1 MDRYA
6 QMKQASQPAR
16 QRGITLIETM
26 GALAIAS
33 AMLAGLAMV
42 IDNALEDMKGQQAAL
57 YQARLADAARK
68 YLAASYAQLVT
79 DTGLAAGGT
88 VPVTIDTL
96 KTSGLLPASFAATNG
111 YGQSTCVLVRRN
123 ASAAPPVKLDALVTA
138 YGGSRILDKDIPAV
152 ALNAGAGGG
161 YISTDAPTTA
171 QGASW
176 QANTAAYRGVSCNG
190 GPVVLT
196 GSASDGGHLV
206 SALFYDG
213 PGQLST
219 DFVYRDAVPGHPELN
234 QMNTP
239 LQLAQHALVTKGAA
253 CGGTA
258 AIAID
263 AASRAVLSCGS
274 NGVWKDAVA
283 SQWKEPVATY
293 LALPTAGS
301 QAGDVRIVADVNR
314 AFTYTGSS
322 WVALAVDQNGDLV
335 VPRHLTIQA
344 GNINVENGNL
354 NLAKGDVNAWAGA
367 LNGATMMAWDW
378 SWTSAITVTDRFNP
392 GEQCNI
398 FKGYDANGA
407 PVYSKALGTLVL
419 DHHSMPIPLVC
430 TYVAGTNSYEY
441 RYMDGGVTR

>member
-1 MDRYA
+1 MDRHA
-6 QMKQASQPAR
+6 QMKQASPPAP

-33 AMLAGLAMV
+33 TMLAGLAMV

-57 YQARLADAARK
+57 YQARVADAARK
-68 YLAASYAQLVT
+68 YIAANYAQLVT
-79 DTGLAAGGT
+79 DTGLAAGGN
-88 VPVTIDTL
+88 VPVMIDTL
-96 KTSGLLPASFAATNG
+96 KTSGLLPASFATTNG
-111 YGQSTCVLVRRN
+111 YGQATCVLVRRN
-123 ASAAPPVKLDALVTA
+123 ASAAPPVKLDALVAA
-138 YGGSRILDKDIPAV
+138 YGGSKILDKDIPAV

-161 YISTDAPTTA
+161 YISTDAPGTA

-176 QANTAAYRGVSCNG
+176 QANTAPYRGVSCNG

-196 GSASDGGHLV
+196 GSGSDGGHLV

-239 LQLAQHALVTKGAA
+239 LQLAQYALVAKGGA
-253 CGGTA
+253 CGSTA

-263 AASRAVLSCGS
+263 AASRAVLTCGS
-274 NGVWKDAVA
+274 NGIWKDAVT
-283 SQWKEPVATY
+283 SQWKESVARY
-293 LALPTAGS
+293 ADLPTPGS
-301 QAGDVRIVADVNR
+301 QAGDVRMVTDLNR
-314 AFTYTGSS
+314 AFTYTGSG
-322 WVALAVDQNGDLV
+322 WAALAVDQNGDLA
-335 VPRHLTIQA
+335 VPRHLTVQA
-344 GNINVENGNL
+344 GNVNVDNGNL

-392 GEQCNI
+392 GEQCHI
-398 FKGYDANGA
+398 FKGYDGNGA
-407 PVYSKALGTLVL
+407 PVYSKAVGTLVL
-419 DHHSMPIPLVC
+419 DHHSMPLPMVC
-430 TYVAGTNSYEY
+430 TYVAGSNSYQF
-441 RYMDGGVTR
+441 RYMDGGRTR